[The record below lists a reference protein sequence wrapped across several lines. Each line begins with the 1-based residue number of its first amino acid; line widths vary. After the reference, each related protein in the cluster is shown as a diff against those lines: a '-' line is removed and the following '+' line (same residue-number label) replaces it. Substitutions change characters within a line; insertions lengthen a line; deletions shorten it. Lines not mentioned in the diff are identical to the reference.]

1 MVTEASLI
9 FPDVSM
15 RPPGS
20 DTRQQRSDGEIQR
33 SIRRSEDRNAA
44 SSAFGAQHIGKQER
58 ECHRFARPPQS
69 PRPPLRTGQCRPK
82 TSPSLRASPTLGGAS
97 LGRHKRGG
105 PSGGMSSIV
114 PTTVGRRPRGCEK
127 LPCTC
132 RACYFQH
139 RYRPRPTVSG
149 LDFLAVE
156 IVPSTMPFNSSMA
169 RELEVSLPSGPPSH
183 ARGRVLASVRTF
195 PALEERRQV
204 LGWLRDEWAPHFH
217 VNIGQSWSGHGP
229 LFKFFPIL

>member
-82 TSPSLRASPTLGGAS
+82 TSPSLRASPTLDGAS

-132 RACYFQH
+132 RACCFQQ

-156 IVPSTMPFNSSMA
+156 IVLFPRLCLLTAQWPGNLRFRSYRDHLPTP
-169 RELEVSLPSGPPSH
+169 EVGCLPACVRSQHSKSG
-183 ARGRVLASVRTF
+183 VKF
-195 PALEERRQV
+195 
-204 LGWLRDEWAPHFH
+204 WA
-217 VNIGQSWSGHGP
+217 G
-229 LFKFFPIL
+229 